1 MSSKTPTDPIPA
13 TPSPLVWT
21 TDVTDVPANG
31 MEFKRIATDE
41 ERAAV
46 AKTLDLLACDKL
58 TATYRVRRGAGEG
71 YGVRGKFTA
80 DVIQACVVTLAPVY
94 DTITQDFAV
103 EFHPAS
109 ALVDD
114 ATGATD
120 LDTEID
126 MEPIDGTTLTIGRV
140 IFEELAAALN
150 PYPRRPGAEYV
161 APSDAAAAAKPNPF
175 AVLEKLKTNKP
186 TPKA

>member
-1 MSSKTPTDPIPA
+1 MSSKTPTGPIPA
-13 TPSPLVWT
+13 AAPPLGWT

-31 MEFKRIATDE
+31 MEVKRVATDE

-46 AKTLDLLACDKL
+46 AKTLELLSCDQL

-71 YGVRGKFTA
+71 YNVRGKFTA

-94 DTITQDFAV
+94 DTINQEFAV

-114 ATGATD
+114 AIGATD
-120 LDTEID
+120 LDSEVD
-126 MEPIDGTTLTIGRV
+126 MEPIDGTTLSIGRV

-161 APSDAAAAAKPNPF
+161 APSGTAATAKPNPF
-175 AVLEKLKTNKP
+175 AVLEKLKTGKP